1 MNKFINFSLGIPLY
15 DKSYMVDI
23 LIDSINRS
31 ILKPKIVI
39 FIVNGK
45 DYISEKVLDFKFDYI
60 IIKNKS
66 NIGVSSSWNKICK
79 ISYQEYDCEDVI
91 LMNEDVVVD
100 KYLFYNIINSEG
112 KLTFVNVDCSNNNIY
127 FERDS
132 VATEKIYHAGYSCFK
147 INNFLYSTVGEF
159 DENFF
164 PAYYEDSDYEKRID
178 IHQLNHL
185 KSTISANLKHGDA
198 CKELFL
204 IEGRKSINRTF
215 TESFSFYN
223 KLLFDMKY
231 ENYQNYNYTS
241 KFDNFLKVVEKSYS
255 IYNRTPSVD
264 ILKYKDL
271 NEITVTD
278 DFCELSILLTIK
290 TGKNVKINKN
300 NKINSHFYEKLMTL
314 DLKNIIL

>member
-15 DKSYMVDI
+15 DKPYMIDM

-31 ILKPKIVI
+31 ISKPKIVI

-45 DYISEKVLDFKFDYI
+45 DYISEKVFDFKFEYV
-60 IIKNKS
+60 IIKNSS

-79 ISYQEYDCEDVI
+79 ISYEEYECENVI
-91 LMNEDVVVD
+91 LMNEDVIVD
-100 KYLFYNIINSEG
+100 EYLFHNLINSDG
-112 KLTFVNVDCSNNNIY
+112 KITFVNVDCSNNNVY
-127 FERDS
+127 FERYTVVYS
-132 VATEKIYHAGYSCFK
+132 AGYSCFK
-147 INNFLYSTVGEF
+147 INNFLYSKVGEF

-164 PAYYEDSDYEKRID
+164 PAYYEDSDYEKRIE

-185 KSTISANLKHGDA
+185 KSTIVANLKHGDA
-198 CKELFL
+198 CKELFSL
-204 IEGRKSINRTF
+204 EGRKSINRIC

-231 ENYQNYNYTS
+231 ENYQNYNYTN
-241 KFDNFLKVVEKSYS
+241 KFDNFLKVIEKSYS
-255 IYNRTPSVD
+255 MYNRKPSVD
-264 ILKYKDL
+264 IIKYKDS
-271 NEITVTD
+271 NEITVTN

-290 TGKNVKINKN
+290 TGKIVKINKN
-300 NKINSHFYEKLMTL
+300 DKINNHFYEKLMSL

>member
-23 LIDSINRS
+23 LIDSINQS
-31 ILKPKIVI
+31 LLKPKIVI

-45 DYISEKVLDFKFDYI
+45 DYISEKVSECKFEYI
-60 IIKNKS
+60 IIKNIS

-79 ISYQEYDCEDVI
+79 ISYEEYKCEDVI

-100 KYLFYNIINSEG
+100 KYLFYNLINSNG
-112 KLTFVNVDCSNNNIY
+112 KLTFINVECTNNNVY
-127 FERDS
+127 FERDT
-132 VATEKIYHAGYSCFK
+132 VLTDKIYHAGYSCFK
-147 INNFLYSTVGEF
+147 INNFLYYTVGEF

-164 PAYYEDSDYEKRID
+164 PAYYEDSDYERRVD
-178 IHQLNHL
+178 INQLNHL
-185 KSTISANLKHGDA
+185 KSTIVANLKHGDA

-204 IEGRKSINRTF
+204 LEGRKLINRSS
-215 TESFSFYN
+215 TELFSYYN

-231 ENYQNYNYTS
+231 ENYQHYSYKN
-241 KFDNFLKVVEKSYS
+241 KLENFIKVIEKY
-255 IYNRTPSVD
+255 YFMHNKRPTVD
-264 ILKYKDL
+264 TLKYQNL
-271 NEITVTD
+271 NEIIVTD
-278 DFCELSILLTIK
+278 DFCELSILLAIK
-290 TGKNVKINKN
+290 TGKVVKINKN